1 MKFRQIS
8 VENGESEA
16 SSRYWKLMRL
26 YLRSSVRTQSRLHH
40 MDDTPP
46 FLKSLSL
53 LAWTDGIAGMTNTAW
68 EHYYLWHR
76 AHS

>member
-8 VENGESEA
+8 VETEESEA

-26 YLRSSVRTQSRLHH
+26 YLRASVRTQSLLHH
-40 MDDTPP
+40 MDDTSP

-53 LAWTDGIAGMTNTAW
+53 LAWSDGITGTIRAAW

-76 AHS
+76 AQP